1 MKRYNDGKKTVI
13 TWLGMFM
20 PIALVVLS
28 LGQCNETSE
37 CQGVVNVIEGALEEN
52 SFEPPL
58 EITVEEMES
67 GEPYCTVEVPLVVD
81 GFYGAP
87 SMRNHMLLV
96 EVYRKPD
103 LVDFS
108 ARALM
113 RSSIETSILG
123 DYMRSYPDSTE
134 GVSSTHYWQKI
145 GPRIVTYSIFYHRSH
160 DPEVLPIAHKLF
172 AALEAHF
179 NREE

>member
-1 MKRYNDGKKTVI
+1 MKRYNDGTKTVM
-13 TWLGMFM
+13 TWLGMLM
-20 PIALVVLS
+20 PMALVVWS

-67 GEPYCTVEVPLVVD
+67 GEPYCTVEVPLVLD
-81 GFYGAP
+81 GLYGAP
-87 SMRNHMLLV
+87 SMRDHTLKV
-96 EVYRKPD
+96 EFYRKPD
-103 LVDFS
+103 LADFS

-123 DYMRSYPDSTE
+123 DYMRTYPDSTE
-134 GVSSTHYWQKI
+134 GVASRHYWQKI